1 MKAFDEV
8 FDLRLVDIVV
18 LYKLVFCDNQ
28 LKAVIY
34 ITVFLIRLMRQSCV
48 SHDNQ
53 EVIAYLLSRSI
64 SE

>member
-1 MKAFDEV
+1 MQMKAFDEV

-34 ITVFLIRLMRQSCV
+34 ITVFF
-48 SHDNQ
+48 NQ
-53 EVIAYLLSRSI
+53 ID
-64 SE
+64 